1 MALADSITA
10 LGTAIINLVGT
21 RLNRDANNFST
32 AGTQNLNNMID
43 SRIGA
48 VTGAP
53 VGTVIAYMGTDEP
66 EGFLLM
72 DGRELSRT
80 TYAALFAV
88 IGTSQGAG
96 NGSTT
101 FNIADMTDGR
111 YLMGSTV
118 AGSSQDAICANIL
131 GTCNPTISRHSSS
144 GSGSAV
150 GRQSTSG
157 AFSCYGSETDY
168 IGTTVTTPWN
178 PNERHWQHF
187 FDASLV
193 SDIYSN
199 DTDKLHPDRT
209 SCKFFIRYM

>member
-118 AGSSQDAICANIL
+118 AGTSVEAGLINITGNFYGGL
-131 GTCNPTISRHSSS
+131 GDYTHY
-144 GSGSAV
+144 G
-150 GRQSTSG
+150 SG
-157 AFSCYGSETDY
+157 AFYEDTSATALTDK
-168 IGTTVTTPWN
+168 IGGN
-178 PNERHWQHF
+178 GQIIKHMF
-187 FDASLV
+187 GFDASR
-193 SDIYSN
+193 SSEIYGNSE
-199 DTDKLHPDRT
+199 TVTPLSIKVVFL
-209 SCKFFIRYM
+209 IRY

>member
-32 AGTQNLNNMID
+32 VGTQNLNNMID

-118 AGSSQDAICANIL
+118 AGSSVEEKLPNVIL
-131 GTCNPTISRHSSS
+131 GTTQIDIP
-144 GSGSAV
+144 
-150 GRQSTSG
+150 STPRWTG
-157 AFSCYGSETDY
+157 TDGG
-168 IGTTVTTPWN
+168 ITVTNTGGQIPAGTKGGYWKNLTWNLGNANSIYNNSSITPL
-178 PNERHWQHF
+178 
-187 FDASLV
+187 SLSV
-193 SDIYSN
+193 SFAIKY
-199 DTDKLHPDRT
+199 
-209 SCKFFIRYM
+209 

>member
-21 RLNRDANNFST
+21 RLNRDANNFSA

-118 AGSSQDAICANIL
+118 AGSSEPARICNIVGTL
-131 GTCNPTISRHSSS
+131 GIVFEGTTDNGPFTFQYRDSY
-144 GSGSAV
+144 GEG
-150 GRQSTSG
+150 TSG
-157 AFSCYGSETDY
+157 WGKEVARMDLSKSSPVYTNETDS
-168 IGTTVTTPWN
+168 VN
-178 PNERHWQHF
+178 PISE
-187 FDASLV
+187 
-193 SDIYSN
+193 
-199 DTDKLHPDRT
+199 
-209 SCKFFIRYM
+209 SCKFLIKY

>member
-21 RLNRDANNFST
+21 RLNRDANNFSA

-118 AGSSQDAICANIL
+118 AGSSVLPSAPNIVATWVPRWTWID
-131 GTCNPTISRHSSS
+131 GASY
-144 GSGSAV
+144 
-150 GRQSTSG
+150 SG
-157 AFSCYGSETDY
+157 AFYNINSINARGSGVNQSSPGG
-168 IGTTVTTPWN
+168 IGFSAYNSNNIYNNSNNRITV
-178 PNERHWQHF
+178 F
-187 FDASLV
+187 SF
-193 SDIYSN
+193 
-199 DTDKLHPDRT
+199 
-209 SCKFFIRYM
+209 SCKYFIKY

>member
-96 NGSTT
+96 DGSTT

-118 AGSSQDAICANIL
+118 AGTSVEAGIPDTRWGVITRLSINTSSRYIMWTRTGYGVTVSLITSNETAPFQ
-131 GTCNPTISRHSSS
+131 GVQPTDTKQAQYTWLASSIDS
-144 GSGSAV
+144 I
-150 GRQSTSG
+150 
-157 AFSCYGSETDY
+157 YGNSS
-168 IGTTVTTPWN
+168 TVT
-178 PNERHWQHF
+178 
-187 FDASLV
+187 
-193 SDIYSN
+193 
-199 DTDKLHPDRT
+199 PD
-209 SCKFFIRYM
+209 SCSVKFFIRY

>member
-10 LGTAIINLVGT
+10 LGTAILNLVGT

-118 AGSSQDAICANIL
+118 AGTSVSQEVPLKSYGLGIRNTKSNGNNGNAWFNPSNCTTSNIEWKEAAAL
-131 GTCNPTISRHSSS
+131 MSYTGENNHFVSYATWQYGDGT
-144 GSGSAV
+144 
-150 GRQSTSG
+150 
-157 AFSCYGSETDY
+157 
-168 IGTTVTTPWN
+168 
-178 PNERHWQHF
+178 
-187 FDASLV
+187 LV
-193 SDIYSN
+193 RPKSN
-199 DTDKLHPDRT
+199 

>member
-96 NGSTT
+96 DGSTT

-118 AGSSQDAICANIL
+118 AGSS
-131 GTCNPTISRHSSS
+131 T
-144 GSGSAV
+144 SATAPRIW
-150 GRQSTSG
+150 GQFTSLIYDGSTSTG
-157 AFSCYGSETDY
+157 DNITRGCCYVYYVNTGGNTWGTGPMKDSGLTLDASRNSSIY
-168 IGTTVTTPWN
+168 NGTT
-178 PNERHWQHF
+178 
-187 FDASLV
+187 DKILV
-193 SDIYSN
+193 DS
-199 DTDKLHPDRT
+199 RT
-209 SCKFFIRYM
+209 CVYLIKY

>member
-118 AGSSQDAICANIL
+118 AGSSQTQIVPNVTANTKYFRIVNL
-131 GTCNPTISRHSSS
+131 P
-144 GSGSAV
+144 
-150 GRQSTSG
+150 STQ
-157 AFSCYGSETDY
+157 YGLYVDNQITYTEY
-168 IGTTVTTPWN
+168 QGTTTIHPYFGQLNLNLSRSNNIYTN
-178 PNERHWQHF
+178 QN
-187 FDASLV
+187 LV
-193 SDIYSN
+193 RPHS
-199 DTDKLHPDRT
+199 RT
-209 SCKFFIRYM
+209 CKFFIRYI

>member
-118 AGSSQDAICANIL
+118 AGSSVLPSAPNIYSN
-131 GTCNPTISRHSSS
+131 TSTRVPTTRELTDIPKDN
-144 GSGSAV
+144 V
-150 GRQSTSG
+150 G
-157 AFSCYGSETDY
+157 AFYKGFNAEQGMDADGF
-168 IGTTVTTPWN
+168 IGNMYHTFWLT
-178 PNERHWQHF
+178 
-187 FDASLV
+187 FDASYCSEVYGRTPQNVITV
-193 SDIYSN
+193 SSK
-199 DTDKLHPDRT
+199 T
-209 SCKFFIRYM
+209 CKFFIRYM

>member
-118 AGSSQDAICANIL
+118 AGTSVVHQLPNISAHCDLGGIHQRSITSTKAPFSLRTFSNNNSFQINGNNSYDLVTFDMNLSTANSVWR
-131 GTCNPTISRHSSS
+131 NNARVRPDSR
-144 GSGSAV
+144 
-150 GRQSTSG
+150 
-157 AFSCYGSETDY
+157 
-168 IGTTVTTPWN
+168 
-178 PNERHWQHF
+178 
-187 FDASLV
+187 
-193 SDIYSN
+193 
-199 DTDKLHPDRT
+199 
-209 SCKFFIRYM
+209 SCKFFIRYQ

>member
-118 AGSSQDAICANIL
+118 AGSSQACVAPNITADLNKGSNRVIGGNSQNANIT
-131 GTCNPTISRHSSS
+131 G
-144 GSGSAV
+144 
-150 GRQSTSG
+150 SG
-157 AFSCYGSETDY
+157 AFSTASRASVNGFGAGGGWSYKYNIS
-168 IGTTVTTPWN
+168 
-178 PNERHWQHF
+178 
-187 FDASLV
+187 FDASN
-193 SDIYSN
+193 SNSIYGSGS
-199 DTDKLHPDRT
+199 TIRPASR
-209 SCKFFIRYM
+209 SCKFFIKF

>member
-118 AGSSQDAICANIL
+118 AGTRKNL
-131 GTCNPTISRHSSS
+131 K
-144 GSGSAV
+144 
-150 GRQSTSG
+150 
-157 AFSCYGSETDY
+157 
-168 IGTTVTTPWN
+168 
-178 PNERHWQHF
+178 ERYKKGEKEIW
-187 FDASLV
+187 L
-193 SDIYSN
+193 
-199 DTDKLHPDRT
+199 
-209 SCKFFIRYM
+209 

>member
-21 RLNRDANNFST
+21 RLNRDANNFSA

-118 AGSSQDAICANIL
+118 AGSSVVAGLPNIS
-131 GTCNPTISRHSSS
+131 GTVDRHCW
-144 GSGSAV
+144 GASA
-150 GRQSTSG
+150 SG
-157 AFSCYGSETDY
+157 AFYPNGRSAAKGGTGNDNNCPFTIAGFNASRSSSIYGSS
-168 IGTTVTTPWN
+168 TTVTPL
-178 PNERHWQHF
+178 
-187 FDASLV
+187 SIKV
-193 SDIYSN
+193 KY
-199 DTDKLHPDRT
+199 
-209 SCKFFIRYM
+209 FIKY